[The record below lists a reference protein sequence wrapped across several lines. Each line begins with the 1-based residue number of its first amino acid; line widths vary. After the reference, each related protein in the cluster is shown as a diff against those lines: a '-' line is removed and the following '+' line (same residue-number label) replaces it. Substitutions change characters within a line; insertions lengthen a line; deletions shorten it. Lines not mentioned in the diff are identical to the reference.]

1 MRNGLTSEKE
11 SNHGKLTYNQQ
22 DKLDHLYTL
31 KEFAD
36 LTDSIQKAAKF
47 LNQFGD
53 YEERY
58 YDLEYDTIVEY
69 VFTRMKKWWLAV
81 YVHEADNK
89 YRQLI
94 PKEKRDAVGYAW
106 GDCKEPI
113 NIEFFDTLA
122 EVKEQAIKD
131 AIDKA
136 LPNHKENKIPVV
148 YSGHIPIG
156 IYKP

>member
-1 MRNGLTSEKE
+1 ME
-11 SNHGKLTYNQQ
+11 KLTLNQQ

-31 KEFAD
+31 MEFAD
-36 LTDSIQKAAKF
+36 LLDSVQKAAKF

-53 YEERY
+53 WEERY
-58 YDLEYDTIVEY
+58 YDLKYNAIKEY

-106 GDCKEPI
+106 GDLEKPI
-113 NIEFFDTLA
+113 DIDYFDTLA

-131 AIDKA
+131 AISEA
-136 LPNHKENKIPVV
+136 QFNQKEKEI
-148 YSGHIPIG
+148 
-156 IYKP
+156 

>member
-1 MRNGLTSEKE
+1 MERLTDS
-11 SNHGKLTYNQQ
+11 QQ

-31 KEFAD
+31 MEFAD
-36 LTDSIQKAAKF
+36 LLYSIQKAAKF
-47 LNQFGD
+47 LNHFGD
-53 YEERY
+53 CEERY
-58 YDLEYDTIVEY
+58 YDLEYNAITEY

-81 YVHEADNK
+81 YCHEADNK
-89 YRQLI
+89 YCQII
-94 PKEKRDAVGYAW
+94 PKEKRDATGYTW
-106 GDCKEPI
+106 NDWKEHI
-113 NIEFFDTLA
+113 NIEFFDTLQ
-122 EVKEQAIKD
+122 EVTEQAIKD

>member
-1 MRNGLTSEKE
+1 ME
-11 SNHGKLTYNQQ
+11 KLTLNQQ

-31 KEFAD
+31 MAFAD

-47 LNQFGD
+47 LNHFGQE
-53 YEERY
+53 EERY
-58 YDLEYDTIVEY
+58 YDLEYNAITEY

-81 YVHEADNK
+81 YVQEADIK

-113 NIEFFDTLA
+113 NIEFFDTLQ
-122 EVKEQAIKD
+122 EVKEQAKKD
-131 AIDKA
+131 AIREA
-136 LPNHKENKIPVV
+136 LINHKEKE
-148 YSGHIPIG
+148 S
-156 IYKP
+156 KQ

>member
-1 MRNGLTSEKE
+1 MERLT
-11 SNHGKLTYNQQ
+11 LNQQ

-31 KEFAD
+31 MEFAD

-47 LNQFGD
+47 LNHFGD
-53 YEERY
+53 WEERY
-58 YDLEYDTIVEY
+58 YDLEYNAIVEY

-81 YVHEADNK
+81 YVHEADIK

-113 NIEFFDTLA
+113 NIEFFDTLQ
-122 EVKEQAIKD
+122 EVKEQAKKD
-131 AIDKA
+131 AIREA
-136 LPNHKENKIPVV
+136 QFNHKEKE
-148 YSGHIPIG
+148 
-156 IYKP
+156 YKK

>member
-1 MRNGLTSEKE
+1 MER
-11 SNHGKLTYNQQ
+11 LTYSQQ

-31 KEFAD
+31 MEFAD

-58 YDLEYDTIVEY
+58 YDLEYNAIVEY

-81 YVHEADNK
+81 YCHEADYK
-89 YRQLI
+89 YCQLI
-94 PKEKRDAVGYAW
+94 PKEKRDAMGYVW
-106 GDCKEPI
+106 GDWNEHI
-113 NIEFFDTLA
+113 NIEFFDTLD

-131 AIDKA
+131 AISEA
-136 LPNHKENKIPVV
+136 LLNQIEKEHKQ
-148 YSGHIPIG
+148 
-156 IYKP
+156 

>member
-1 MRNGLTSEKE
+1 ME
-11 SNHGKLTYNQQ
+11 KLTLNQQ

-31 KEFAD
+31 MEFAD

-53 YEERY
+53 WEERY
-58 YDLEYDTIVEY
+58 YDLEYNAIVEY

-113 NIEFFDTLA
+113 NIEFFDTLD
-122 EVKEQAIKD
+122 EVKEQATRD
-131 AIDKA
+131 AISEA
-136 LPNHKENKIPVV
+136 QFNQIEKEP
-148 YSGHIPIG
+148 
-156 IYKP
+156 KP

>member
-1 MRNGLTSEKE
+1 ME
-11 SNHGKLTYNQQ
+11 KLTCNQQ

-31 KEFAD
+31 MEFAG
-36 LTDSIQKAAKF
+36 LLDSVVKATLF
-47 LNQFGD
+47 LIKFGD
-53 YEERY
+53 WEERY
-58 YDLEYDTIVEY
+58 YGLEYNAIVEY

-122 EVKEQAIKD
+122 EVKEQAKKD
-131 AIDKA
+131 AIREA
-136 LPNHKENKIPVV
+136 QFNQIEKEPKQ
-148 YSGHIPIG
+148 
-156 IYKP
+156 